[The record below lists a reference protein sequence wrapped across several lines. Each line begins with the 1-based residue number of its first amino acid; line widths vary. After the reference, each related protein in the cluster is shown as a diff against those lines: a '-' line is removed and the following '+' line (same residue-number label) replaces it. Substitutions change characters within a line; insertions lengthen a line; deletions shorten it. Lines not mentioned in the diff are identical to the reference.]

1 MTTVRR
7 PRLMLVA
14 ASALVS
20 LAAGVLTAAP
30 ALAARTHAVAVY
42 YVGDT
47 GTRAALYREWRGL
60 PVTTTPI
67 RQAVNAMLHLAPRD
81 PDYRSLWPTAT
92 KIRGIS
98 VRSGTAKV
106 DLTKEA
112 LQGTAGS
119 DFACASLQQLVY
131 TVTAASRGTVS
142 RVQLLV
148 EGRADGVVSEFW
160 GAGCGADKPMAR
172 RAAAE
177 ILAPVQI
184 SYPGHNRTVGRTFT
198 IRGEAT
204 VFEATVSWSL
214 VDVRS
219 GRVVRKGFVTAS
231 AGAPARGTWSAAVSL
246 PSYYSGRRMEIRA
259 WESSAR
265 DGSVTNLDDKRVWIA

>member
-1 MTTVRR
+1 MTITRR
-7 PRLMLVA
+7 SLATFTAAAALAGVTATATP
-14 ASALVS
+14 ASA
-20 LAAGVLTAAP
+20 TH
-30 ALAARTHAVAVY
+30 THAVAVY

-60 PVTTTPI
+60 PVTNAPI

-81 PDYRSLWPTAT
+81 PDYKSLWPKAT

-98 VRSGTAKV
+98 VRDGVARV

-112 LQGTAGS
+112 LQGSAGS

-131 TVTAASRGTVS
+131 TVTAASRG
-142 RVQLLV
+142 RVRKVRLLV
-148 EGRADGVVSEFW
+148 EGRSTGVVSGFW
-160 GAGCGADKPMAR
+160 GVGCGADKAMAR
-172 RAAAE
+172 RPAAD

-184 SYPGHNRTVGRTFT
+184 SSPGHNRRVGRSFT

-214 VDVRS
+214 YDVAR
-219 GRVVRKGFVTAS
+219 RKVVRRGFVTAS
-231 AGAPARGTWSAAVSL
+231 AGAPARGTWSVKLSL

-259 WESSAR
+259 WESSAE
-265 DGSVTNLDDKRVWIA
+265 DGRVTNLDDKRIWIR